1 VPAAPRDMPQISNI
15 CGAVSQRRP
24 VERLPS
30 VEAFTTWPDER
41 LLRSSEHAEE
51 TFAVFYR
58 RHIGVVMAFYAKR
71 GVDPSTAGD
80 LTAETFAAAL
90 LARRRFKARHDSAR
104 PWLLRIASSKLADH
118 ARRGAREEN
127 ARVRLGM
134 ERVELTSR
142 DRADYEQLTSR
153 EVDDRSLFLALEELP
168 EAQRRAVESHV
179 LREDSYSD
187 IAHRLGST
195 ETAVRQNVSRGL
207 SRLRA
212 RLERDQ

>member
-1 VPAAPRDMPQISNI
+1 M
-15 CGAVSQRRP
+15 
-24 VERLPS
+24 
-30 VEAFTTWPDER
+30 EAFTTWPDER
-41 LLRSSEHAEE
+41 LLRSSKHAED

-58 RHIGVVMAFYAKR
+58 RHIGVVMAFYARR
-71 GVDPSTAGD
+71 GVDPATAGD

-90 LARRRFKARHDSAR
+90 LARRRFRARHDSAR

-118 ARRGAREEN
+118 ARRGAREEH

-134 ERVELTSR
+134 ERVALTSR
-142 DRADYEQLTSR
+142 DEADYEQLASR
-153 EVDDRSLFLALEELP
+153 GIDDRALLLALEELP

-179 LREDSYSD
+179 LGEDSYSD

-212 RLERDQ
+212 ALGRER